1 MRFGLIYYKADEL
14 NVNIE
19 SVRKNYSRAFTCR
32 ARILFRCFSSG
43 IWRIKRYLLFIICIA
58 GTLFGKI
65 IQKIK
70 CINTLYDALKVVSIV
85 MYNANFNQLVPDSQQ
100 QRTPFCA
107 IYVCC
112 FHCGGCLQFHVAS
125 LRYRILFE
133 FLKQGPGTKN

>member
-43 IWRIKRYLLFIICIA
+43 IWRIKRYLLFICIA

-70 CINTLYDALKVVSIV
+70 CINTLYDAFKVVSIV
-85 MYNANFNQLVPDSQQ
+85 MYNAKFNQLVPDSQQ
-100 QRTPFCA
+100 QRMPFCFILCAVFTVGMLAVSCGFA
-107 IYVCC
+107 IESY
-112 FHCGGCLQFHVAS
+112 LNS
-125 LRYRILFE
+125 
-133 FLKQGPGTKN
+133 